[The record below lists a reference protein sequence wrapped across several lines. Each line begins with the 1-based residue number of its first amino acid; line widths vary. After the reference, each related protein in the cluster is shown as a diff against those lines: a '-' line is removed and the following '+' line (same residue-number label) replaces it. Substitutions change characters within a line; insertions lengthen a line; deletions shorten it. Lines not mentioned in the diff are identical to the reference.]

1 MDENNAVGQ
10 TYESIMSDRFKM
22 YEFRTKLGYA
32 RYNDL
37 SAKIA
42 FTIKKIRALKK
53 EIKKCQRL
61 GTELGISGKTV
72 YRLGTR
78 SFIAEL
84 NMELA
89 SLRMLIGKRKEKME
103 ELRRLIGERNDAY
116 NKLNNLGK

>member
-22 YEFRTKLGYA
+22 YEFRAKLGYA
-32 RYNDL
+32 RYDDL
-37 SAKIA
+37 STKIF
-42 FTIKKIRALKK
+42 FTIKKIRVLKK

-61 GTELGISGKTV
+61 GTKLGISGKTV

-89 SLRMLIGKRKEKME
+89 SLRMLISKRKEKME

-116 NKLNNLGK
+116 NKLNNPEK